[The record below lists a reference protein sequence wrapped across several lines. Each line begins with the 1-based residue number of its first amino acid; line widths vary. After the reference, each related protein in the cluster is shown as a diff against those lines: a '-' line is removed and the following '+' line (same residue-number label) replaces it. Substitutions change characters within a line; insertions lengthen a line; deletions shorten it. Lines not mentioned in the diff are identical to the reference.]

1 MYKVLYEVGNQK
13 FWAEAE
19 DRRGVVA
26 ILKANGVQ
34 DDPNTVVLMD
44 AEDDS
49 SRMVIVPVEDIYAA
63 LRGVNTENIFNL
75 IVKKLD
81 LNGSDK
87 VWTTPV
93 GEICCADEETA
104 NHIADLLDAMGLNA
118 VTTHDAPM
126 AELSHNIIARY
137 SRVVYVNLRDGERVE
152 TSYLL
157 VSENGDEFTVD
168 LTGKFEFNELEVIS
182 QLDVSSFDT
191 LSQLLRFLKKMG
203 VEYDEFYDKEGN
215 FLLVGGSH
223 DMAIDENLVGRW
235 LVTEDADTSSCWRVG
250 TC

>member
-1 MYKVLYEVGNQK
+1 M
-13 FWAEAE
+13 
-19 DRRGVVA
+19 
-26 ILKANGVQ
+26 
-34 DDPNTVVLMD
+34 
-44 AEDDS
+44 
-49 SRMVIVPVEDIYAA
+49 
-63 LRGVNTENIFNL
+63 ENIFNL
-75 IVKKLD
+75 IVKQLGEH
-81 LNGSDK
+81 GSDK

-126 AELSHNIIARY
+126 AELSSNIIARY

-152 TSYLL
+152 TAYLL

-203 VEYDEFYDKEGN
+203 VEYDEFYDREGN

-223 DMAIDENLVGRW
+223 DMAIDENLAGRW
-235 LVTEDADTSSCWRVG
+235 LVTDDADKSSIWRVG